1 MPSTPRRTI
10 IGIMGPGDG
19 ASEDVCAI
27 AYDLGYQIAA
37 AGWVVLTG
45 GRNAGVMDA
54 ACRGAKAANGLTL
67 GILPGTD
74 ATHLS
79 PAVDLPIF
87 TGMGHAR
94 NAINVLSSDVVI
106 ACGMGCGTASEVAL
120 ALKNG
125 KPVIL
130 VRSNPVSEAFF
141 QQLAPGQ
148 VQVATTPDEV
158 IEQIRELGFMSVQ

>member
-1 MPSTPRRTI
+1 MRRLI
-10 IGIMGPGDG
+10 IGIMGPGEQ
-19 ASEDVCAI
+19 ASADLCAI
-27 AYDLGYQIAA
+27 AYDLGYHIAT

-45 GRNAGVMDA
+45 GRNTGVMDA

-67 GILPGTD
+67 GILPGMD
-74 ATHLS
+74 DTHLS

-94 NAINVLSSDVVI
+94 NAINVLSSDVVV

-130 VRSNPVSEAFF
+130 VRSDSVSEAFF
-141 QQLAPGQ
+141 KQLAPGQ
-148 VQVATTPDEV
+148 VQVVTMPDEV
-158 IEQIRELGFMSVQ
+158 VERIRAMDWHK

>member
-1 MPSTPRRTI
+1 MRRLI
-10 IGIMGPGDG
+10 IGIMGPGEQ
-19 ASEDVCAI
+19 ASAEVCAI
-27 AYDLGYQIAA
+27 AYDLGYHIAI

-45 GRNAGVMDA
+45 GRNTGVMDA
-54 ACRGAKAANGLTL
+54 ACRGAKAANGITL

-74 ATHLS
+74 DTHLS

-94 NAINVLSSDVVI
+94 NAINVLSSDVVV

-125 KPVIL
+125 KPMIL
-130 VRSNPVSEAFF
+130 VRSDAVNEAFF
-141 QQLAPGQ
+141 KQLAPGQ
-148 VQVATTPDEV
+148 VQIATTPDEV
-158 IEQIRELGFMSVQ
+158 VEQIRVMGLCQ

>member
-1 MPSTPRRTI
+1 
-10 IGIMGPGDG
+10 
-19 ASEDVCAI
+19 
-27 AYDLGYQIAA
+27 
-37 AGWVVLTG
+37 
-45 GRNAGVMDA
+45 
-54 ACRGAKAANGLTL
+54 
-67 GILPGTD
+67 
-74 ATHLS
+74 
-79 PAVDLPIF
+79 
-87 TGMGHAR
+87 
-94 NAINVLSSDVVI
+94 VLSSDVVI

>member
-1 MPSTPRRTI
+1 MRRLI
-10 IGIMGPGDG
+10 VGIMGPGDQ
-19 ASEDVCAI
+19 ASAEVCAI
-27 AYDLGYQIAA
+27 AYDLGYQIAT

-45 GRNAGVMDA
+45 GRNTGVMDA

-67 GILPGTD
+67 GILPGSD
-74 ATHLS
+74 DTHLS

-130 VRSNPVSEAFF
+130 VRSDSISEAFF
-141 QQLAPGQ
+141 KQLAPGQ
-148 VQVATTPDEV
+148 VQVATTSDEV
-158 IEQIRELGFMSVQ
+158 VERIRAISFL